1 MKKVLEPFGAL
12 SCRLKFIFMSGARKP
27 INNFVNFRRAE
38 ICAKLYSVHVT
49 FRHRSEKFRIFGPIK
64 GSLRVHVRKFHYYCA
79 D

>member
-12 SCRLKFIFMSGARKP
+12 SCRLKFIFMSRARKP

-49 FRHRSEKFRIFGPIK
+49 FGYRIRKIPDFCPIK
-64 GSLRVHVRKFHYYCA
+64 GS
-79 D
+79 